1 MGCICNKEIDW
12 QTVTDDTKLFSFENE
27 QIQAKVV
34 SVYDGDTVKCVFPS
48 NGKMYKW
55 NCRLTGV
62 DTPELRT
69 LCKVEKKF
77 GYEVR
82 DYLREKILNKVVT
95 LHCGDFDKYGRLLV
109 TIQYDD
115 CMVNQWL
122 IDNNYAF
129 SYDGGT
135 KKKWSDF
142 LSNEQTI

>member
-122 IDNNYAF
+122 LDNNYAF
-129 SYDGGT
+129 PYDGGT

>member
-1 MGCICNKEIDW
+1 MGCICNKKIDW

-82 DYLREKILNKVVT
+82 DKLRERFLNKA
-95 LHCGDFDKYGRLLV
+95 
-109 TIQYDD
+109 
-115 CMVNQWL
+115 VNVKL
-122 IDNNYAF
+122 KFN
-129 SYDGGT
+129 
-135 KKKWSDF
+135 
-142 LSNEQTI
+142 